1 MGLNLK
7 DLISGKLFQNP
18 SGVYSRRALFF
29 IRQIKIFRMAFSRF
43 TADRVQLRASALTYY
58 SVLSI
63 VPIIAMIF
71 GVAKG
76 FGFES
81 YLKDELLKS
90 FSGQE
95 KVLEWILTF
104 VDRYISHIKGGV
116 IAGVGI
122 VLLFWSVVKL
132 LGNIENSF
140 NDIWRIKVSRV
151 ISRRMSDYISLV
163 VITPVLLF
171 VSSSATVFFSEQ
183 IKSGS
188 SILPLFEY
196 IGPLLSF
203 LVGLIP
209 YLLIWLVFTLLYLIM
224 PNTKV
229 ELKSAVIGG
238 IIAGTMFQ
246 FLQWGY
252 FYFQSLLTSYGAI
265 YGSFAALPLFLIWM
279 QTSWLI
285 VLFGAEVAFA
295 NQNIEHFEA
304 ESEAFGISHHMKKT
318 VTILILRELVINFR
332 EGNPPMT
339 VQELTQKLGMSVRLI
354 NDILYELVES
364 GLVSETVTK
373 NVKVNAYQPGQ
384 DIQRMTIAYVL
395 DQIDSRGRNHITI
408 DDVKILES
416 MKKYVDEVLDEMR
429 KSKSNKL
436 IHDLK

>member
-1 MGLNLK
+1 MSLNLK
-7 DLISGKLFQNP
+7 DLFFGKLFQKPEGN
-18 SGVYSRRALFF
+18 YSRRALFL
-29 IRQIKIFRMAFSRF
+29 IRQVKIFRMAFSHF
-43 TADRVQLRASALTYY
+43 SADRVQLRASALTYY
-58 SVLSI
+58 SILSI
-63 VPIIAMIF
+63 VPIIAMVF
-71 GVAKG
+71 GIAKG
-76 FGFES
+76 FGFEA
-81 YLKDELLKS
+81 YLRDELLNN

-122 VLLFWSVVKL
+122 VILFWSVVKL
-132 LGNIENSF
+132 LGNIESSF

-151 ISRRMSDYISLV
+151 ISRRMSDYISLI
-163 VITPVLLF
+163 VITPVLLL

-196 IGPLLSF
+196 IGPVLSF

-229 ELKSAVIGG
+229 EIKSAFIGG
-238 IIAGTMFQ
+238 VIAGTMFQ
-246 FLQWGY
+246 LLQWGY

-295 NQNIEHFEA
+295 NQNIAHFEA
-304 ESEAFGISHHMKKT
+304 ESETFGISNHMKKI
-318 VTILILRELVINFR
+318 VNILILRELVINFR

-339 VQELTQKLGMSVRLI
+339 VQELNEKLGMSVRLI
-354 NDILYELVES
+354 NDTLFKLVES

-373 NVKVNAYQPGQ
+373 NVKVNAYQPAQ
-384 DIQRMTIAYVL
+384 DIQRMTIAYVFDQL
-395 DQIDSRGRNHITI
+395 DTKGGDHITI
-408 DDVKILES
+408 NNVKVLDT
-416 MKKYVDEVLDEMR
+416 MKKYVDEVLEEMR

-436 IHDLK
+436 IYELK

>member
-1 MGLNLK
+1 
-7 DLISGKLFQNP
+7 
-18 SGVYSRRALFF
+18 
-29 IRQIKIFRMAFSRF
+29 MAFSHF
-43 TADRVQLRASALTYY
+43 SADRVQLRASALTYY
-58 SVLSI
+58 SILSI
-63 VPIIAMIF
+63 VPIIAMVF
-71 GVAKG
+71 GIAKG
-76 FGFES
+76 FGFEA
-81 YLKDELLKS
+81 YLRDELLNN

-122 VLLFWSVVKL
+122 VILFWSVVKL
-132 LGNIENSF
+132 LGNIESSF

-151 ISRRMSDYISLV
+151 ISRRMSDYISLI
-163 VITPVLLF
+163 VITPVLLL

-196 IGPLLSF
+196 IGPVLSF

-229 ELKSAVIGG
+229 EIKSAFIGG
-238 IIAGTMFQ
+238 VIAGTMFQ
-246 FLQWGY
+246 LLQWGY

-295 NQNIEHFEA
+295 NQNIAHFEA
-304 ESEAFGISHHMKKT
+304 ESETFGISNHMKKI
-318 VTILILRELVINFR
+318 VNILILRELVINFR

-339 VQELTQKLGMSVRLI
+339 VQELNEKLGMSVRLI
-354 NDILYELVES
+354 NDTLFKLVES

-373 NVKVNAYQPGQ
+373 NVKVNAYQPAQ
-384 DIQRMTIAYVL
+384 DIQRMTIAYVFDQL
-395 DQIDSRGRNHITI
+395 DTKGGDHITI
-408 DDVKILES
+408 NNVKVLDT
-416 MKKYVDEVLDEMR
+416 MKKYVDEVLEEMR

-436 IHDLK
+436 IYELK